1 MTVATRLSPIEIATM
16 RLMDITRLR
25 LPNSAGPKMRA
36 PRMRKIN
43 VNAAPKSVPIPRVRR
58 AQEKFCGLMPQ
69 LFIKDELIRS
79 AEQEVRKFFK

>member
-1 MTVATRLSPIEIATM
+1 M

-43 VNAAPKSVPIPRVRR
+43 VNAAPKSVP
-58 AQEKFCGLMPQ
+58 MPAYDV
-69 LFIKDELIRS
+69 LKKNS
-79 AEQEVRKFFK
+79 AV